1 MASRLETLRGEV
13 NPILTKLAKGY
24 NAPANYIAKQVA
36 PVIESMTESG
46 TLFTFGKE
54 GFYLYNTQRALRANA
69 KKIDFVMSKDTYVTA
84 EHALESSLDYAEL
97 DAAEKIGAGQILKLK
112 QRAMAIVRKALDVE
126 LEKAVAD
133 IMFSTSYY
141 AAGNYTTLSGTD
153 QWSNTSSDP
162 LAQFV
167 TAKKAARADMGVEP
181 NTLVLG
187 YDAYYALATHADIK
201 AMVSGNKDK
210 PILLTDQ
217 DLAALLKFQNV
228 FVGKAVYS
236 TDAGVFTNIW
246 SDSASLIYL
255 PGPGEM
261 VEGTTPHTVI
271 IEEMGYPIVK
281 EYANKETV
289 DMQVKLKYVPKNI
302 DTSFGY
308 LFADCIA

>member
-24 NAPANYIAKQVA
+24 NAPPNFIAKMVA
-36 PVIESMTESG
+36 PVVETLTESG
-46 TLFTFGKE
+46 TLYTFGKE
-54 GFYLYNTQRALRANA
+54 GFYLYNTQRAMRANA
-69 KKIDFVMSKDTYVTA
+69 KKIDFAISKDTFVTA

-97 DAAEKIGAGQILKLK
+97 DAAAKIGAQQILKLK
-112 QRAMAIVRKALDVE
+112 QRAMGIVRKALDIE

-133 IMFSTSYY
+133 VLFSTSYF

-153 QWSNTSSDP
+153 QWSHASSDP
-162 LAQFV
+162 LAQFI

-187 YDAYYALATHADIK
+187 YDAYYALANHADIK
-201 AMVSGNKDK
+201 AMVSYNKDK
-210 PILLTDQ
+210 PVVLEAA
-217 DLAALLKFQNV
+217 DLAALLKFEKV
-228 FVGKAVYS
+228 YVGKAVYS

-246 SDSASLIYL
+246 GDSAALIYL

-271 IEEMGYPIVK
+271 IEENGYPIVK
-281 EYANKETV
+281 EYSNKETV
-289 DMQVKLKYVPKNI
+289 DVQTKLKYVVKNI